1 VNGRSVAAREVHYS
15 RSGPPDGASLVLA
28 PSLGTEL
35 SMWETLAS
43 SLADRFQVI
52 RYDLRGHG
60 GSPVPAGPYSIA
72 ELGADLVAL
81 LDRLGLERASL
92 CGISIGGMSAMW
104 VAAHAA
110 GRVDRLVVCCSSAQ
124 LDPEA
129 QSRYAERAAIVRE
142 YGVEAIADAVV
153 ARWFTPAFTGAHS
166 DVVQRMRTELIATPR
181 EGYAGCCEA
190 LAAMDLR
197 AALPSIRAPT
207 LVIAGREDPALP
219 PRHSDG
225 IAKAIPGAR
234 LEVVPEAAHLA
245 NIEQPTMV
253 DELIAGHLEAN

>member
-1 VNGRSVAAREVHYS
+1 M
-15 RSGPPDGASLVLA
+15 VLA

-35 SMWETLAS
+35 SMWETLAN

-60 GSPVPAGPYSIA
+60 ASPVPAGPYSIA
-72 ELGADLVAL
+72 ELGADLLGL

-92 CGISIGGMSAMW
+92 CGISIGGMSSMW
-104 VAAHAA
+104 VASHAPS
-110 GRVDRLVVCCSSAQ
+110 RVDRLVVCCSSARI
-124 LDPEA
+124 DPEA
-129 QSRYAERAAIVRE
+129 RYGERAVTVRE
-142 YGVEAIADAVV
+142 HGVPAIADAVL
-153 ARWFTPAFTGAHS
+153 ARWFTPAFTAANT
-166 DVVQRMRTELIATPR
+166 DVVEGMRARLIATPR
-181 EGYAGCCEA
+181 QGYAGCCEA

-219 PRHSDG
+219 PRHSEG
-225 IAKAIPGAR
+225 IATAIPGAR

-245 NIEQPTMV
+245 NIEQPTVV